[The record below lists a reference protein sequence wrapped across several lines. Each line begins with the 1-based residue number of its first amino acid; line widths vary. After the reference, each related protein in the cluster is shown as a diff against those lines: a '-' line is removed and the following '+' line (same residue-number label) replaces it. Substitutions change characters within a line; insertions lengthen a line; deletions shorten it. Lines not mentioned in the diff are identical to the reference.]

1 MKKTINLNDYRENIH
16 QYIGIKPCPCYGEDG
31 VFKKIFEQIG
41 VLERPECIEFGELR
55 SLGTTTRHFRVQ
67 YNARALYFSGTMD
80 FYSIVLNVLDILKLC
95 ILKKSLKPLKF
106 LSSMPYRDFAYP
118 HTIGR
123 KIKNFLGQKEDVDLV
138 VVDIDSF
145 DMDIVRG
152 IFDYDIKPRVMVVEY
167 NPSLPHDKVLYV
179 PFGFQKQS
187 NNLRLYG
194 ASYRAW
200 QTYMEGLG
208 YELVHISGFC
218 NLIYIRGDISH
229 PFIKPDIKEEIT
241 NTNTKILNFCT
252 QYCLPGFVP
261 SWSSSP
267 QLTAQEIDTLSKE
280 IHANLEK
287 R

>member
-1 MKKTINLNDYRENIH
+1 
-16 QYIGIKPCPCYGEDG
+16 
-31 VFKKIFEQIG
+31 
-41 VLERPECIEFGELR
+41 
-55 SLGTTTRHFRVQ
+55 
-67 YNARALYFSGTMD
+67 
-80 FYSIVLNVLDILKLC
+80 
-95 ILKKSLKPLKF
+95 
-106 LSSMPYRDFAYP
+106 
-118 HTIGR
+118 
-123 KIKNFLGQKEDVDLV
+123 
-138 VVDIDSF
+138 
-145 DMDIVRG
+145 MDIVRG
-152 IFDYDIKPRVMVVEY
+152 ILDYDIKPRVMVVEY

-267 QLTAQEIDTLSKE
+267 QLTAQEIETLSKE